1 MFGFEGMGL
10 SLKHPIRSAVLV
22 YLLLICLLIVL
33 KPKIVTTK
41 KRKCYLPV
49 AVVMLS
55 VIVFYVFV
63 LLNRL
68 FG

>member
-1 MFGFEGMGL
+1 MGFSLGL
-10 SLKHPIRSAVLV
+10 SLSNPIQSAIIV
-22 YLLLICLLIVL
+22 YLILICLLIVM

-63 LLNRL
+63 LLNR
-68 FG
+68 FFV

>member
-1 MFGFEGMGL
+1 MSFDIGI
-10 SLKHPIRSAVLV
+10 SLKNPIRSAIVV
-22 YLLLICLLIVL
+22 YLILICALIAL

-41 KRKCYLPV
+41 KRKCYFPV

-63 LLNRL
+63 LLNR
-68 FG
+68 FFV